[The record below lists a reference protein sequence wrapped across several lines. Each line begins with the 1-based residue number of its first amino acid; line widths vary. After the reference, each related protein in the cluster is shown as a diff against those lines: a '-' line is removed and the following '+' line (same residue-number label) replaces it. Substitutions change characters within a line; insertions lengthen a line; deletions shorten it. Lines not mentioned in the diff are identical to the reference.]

1 MADTLGD
8 LKALIA
14 DDLNRSDLTT
24 QIATEIDAAIA
35 CYQGRRFYF
44 NEENSV
50 TFSTIA
56 SREWYDDTDNSHI
69 SNLIEIDA
77 IRVLRNGSRYTLVER
92 DFKTIEDKAVLMV
105 ATGQPHEFAYYDQKL
120 RLYPIP
126 NESLACNISGVLRLA
141 ALSGDSDSNAWT
153 TAGEARDLVRYD
165 AESRLYRMIV
175 KDREAAAD
183 AEAMRDR
190 ELLRL
195 ESETNRRLGQGKVKP
210 TSW

>member
-1 MADTLGD
+1 MADTLDD
-8 LKALIA
+8 LKALVA

-24 QIATEIDAAIA
+24 QIANEIDAAIA

-50 TFSTIA
+50 TFSTVA

-69 SNLIEIDA
+69 SNLIEIDS
-77 IRVLRNGSRYTLVER
+77 LRIVRNSSRYTLVER
-92 DFKTIEDKAVLMV
+92 DFKTIEDKAVLMT
-105 ATGQPHEFAYYDQKL
+105 ATGQPYEFAYYDQKL

-126 NESLACNISGVLRLA
+126 NESMACNISGVLRLA
-141 ALSGDSDSNAWT
+141 PLSSGSDSNAWT
-153 TAGEARDLVRYD
+153 KAADARDLIRYD
-165 AESRLYRMIV
+165 AESRLYRAII

-183 AEAMRDR
+183 AAGMRDM